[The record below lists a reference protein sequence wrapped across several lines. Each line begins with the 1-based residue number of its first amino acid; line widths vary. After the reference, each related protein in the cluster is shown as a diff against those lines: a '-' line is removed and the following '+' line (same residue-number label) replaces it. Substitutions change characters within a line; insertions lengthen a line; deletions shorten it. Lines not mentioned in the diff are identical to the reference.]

1 MIEELEQLLAVFPGE
16 AGWTRCLAH
25 IINLIAKSVIKQ
37 FDIPKAKTGEV
48 LDDALEELIALA
60 NEIEVEER
68 LTRESANEDDDLE
81 DDNEEGWIDEQAK
94 LSKEDQEKLNKDVQ
108 LVRLVLVKISV
119 LLVDVGFIDW
129 STALA
134 LQDGLCHQE
143 LIDHYPAQMVF

>member
-1 MIEELEQLLAVFPGE
+1 
-16 AGWTRCLAH
+16 
-25 IINLIAKSVIKQ
+25 LIAKSVIKQ

-94 LSKEDQEKLNKDVQ
+94 LSKEDQEKLNEDVQ
-108 LVRLVLVKISV
+108 PVRLVLVKIS
-119 LLVDVGFIDW
+119 LCKMAYAIKNS
-129 STALA
+129 STIILPKWYSNLNELELKSHIMPRDITTQWNSTYDMLDFALK
-134 LQDGLCHQE
+134 
-143 LIDHYPAQMVF
+143 Y

>member
-1 MIEELEQLLAVFPGE
+1 M
-16 AGWTRCLAH
+16 
-25 IINLIAKSVIKQ
+25 IKQ

-119 LLVDVGFIDW
+119 LLVDVGFID
-129 STALA
+129 
-134 LQDGLCHQE
+134 
-143 LIDHYPAQMVF
+143 